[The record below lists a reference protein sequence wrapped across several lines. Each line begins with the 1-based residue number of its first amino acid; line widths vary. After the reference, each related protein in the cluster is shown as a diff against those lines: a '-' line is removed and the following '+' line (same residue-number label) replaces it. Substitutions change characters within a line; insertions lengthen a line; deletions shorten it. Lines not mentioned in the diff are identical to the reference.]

1 MATGPRVWQGIGMKS
16 KLAVAAAVTAL
27 LAIGAA
33 AFSLIRRSRT
43 ELGPV
48 APAPPRIDDVASAS
62 EHSG

>member
-1 MATGPRVWQGIGMKS
+1 MKS